1 MRNPKFEKWFAKWAD
16 LDLEMVENMWNGRS
30 YTSRNY
36 TVEAAW
42 AAWCAALGF
51 EVQS

>member
-1 MRNPKFEKWFAKWAD
+1 MRNPKFEKWFAKWVD
-16 LDLEMVENMWNGRS
+16 LDPEQVENMWDGRT
-30 YTSRNY
+30 YEHYRY
-36 TVEAAW
+36 HVEMAW